1 MYERFTDR
9 ARKVMQLANQEAQR
23 FNHEYIGTEHILLG
37 LVKEGSGVAAN
48 VLKNLDVDL
57 RKIRLEVE
65 KIVQSGPDM
74 VTMGKLPQTPRAK
87 KVIEYSMEEAR
98 NLNHNYVGT
107 EHILLGLLRE
117 QEGVAAQVLMNL
129 GLKLED
135 VREEV
140 LNLLGHGMETS
151 EGGER
156 APSSGGGGGGGG
168 KGGKSKTPALDSF
181 GRDLTELA
189 RQGKLDPVI
198 GRTNEIER
206 VIQILSRRQ
215 KNNPV
220 LLGEAGV
227 GKTAIVEGFAQ
238 MVVENNVPEL
248 LRDKRIVVL
257 DLAMMVAGTKYRG
270 QFEERI
276 KAVMNEVRRA
286 KNTILFIDELHTLVG
301 AGGAEGAID
310 ASNVLKPALSRGEL
324 QCIGATTLDEY
335 RKYIEKDGALE
346 RRFQTVLVEPP
357 SPDEAVEILRG
368 LRDRY
373 EAHHRVRIT
382 DEGLKA
388 AVELSSRYI
397 TGRCLPDKAIDVIDE
412 AGARIRLK
420 SMVRPPDLKDL
431 EEEIERLNQAK
442 EEAVASQDFE
452 KAASLRDKA
461 DKKKKEKDNLSRD
474 WREKAQ
480 ESDGLVDEE
489 VIAEVVSKM
498 TGIPLQRLDSVTHVY
513 MQPEEKRLQLKEDS
527 QDVVVPPEVIEKLK
541 PLLMP
546 AIVQERANTLVK
558 DKDVARSQEEIREQS
573 ENKPATGLRA
583 HELQDK
589 LKELLTR
596 KEYELYEPK
605 IRRVTMK
612 DGASARLLRM
622 EDDLKKR
629 VISQTEAIKSIARAV
644 RRSRSGLKNPKRPTG
659 VFVFAGPTGVG
670 KTLLAKSL
678 AAFMFG
684 GQDALIQI
692 DMSEYME
699 KHNVSRLIGAP
710 PGYVGYEE
718 GGQLTEKIRRR
729 PYAVVLLDEIEKA
742 HPDVFNMLLQIM
754 EEGHLTDSFGRKVDF
769 KNTVIIMT
777 TNVGASAIHSGD
789 QFGFGKKD
797 EDSSYEKMKERLKH
811 EIEREFKPE
820 FLGRIDDI
828 IVFRQLTRDDLKMI
842 IDIELAK
849 VRERL
854 EEKGLK
860 LVLTDA
866 AKEFIIDKGSD
877 LDFGARPLRRAI
889 ESYVEDPLSEEL
901 LRGGFEGKNLIT
913 LTVVET
919 GDQKHLSFDATAET
933 EPTDQALVGA
943 GAGAETPAGEKS

>member
-37 LVKEGSGVAAN
+37 LIKEGSGVAAN

-65 KIVQSGPDM
+65 KLVQSGPDM

-98 NLNHNYVGT
+98 NLGHNYVGT

-129 GLKLED
+129 GLKLEE

-140 LNLLGHGMETS
+140 LNLLGHGMEG
-151 EGGER
+151 EGSER
-156 APSSGGGGGGGG
+156 AGVGAGGGGGGGG
-168 KGGKSKTPALDSF
+168 EGQGQSKGKSKTPALDSF

-198 GRTNEIER
+198 GREKEIER
-206 VIQILSRRQ
+206 TMQILGRRT

-238 MVVENNVPEL
+238 RVVNGDVPEL
-248 LRDKRIVVL
+248 LADRRIVVL

-310 ASNVLKPALSRGEL
+310 ASNVLKPALSRGEI

-335 RKYIEKDGALE
+335 RKYIEKDSALD
-346 RRFQTVLVEPP
+346 RRFQVVMVEP
-357 SPDEAVEILRG
+357 STKSETIEILKG

-373 EAHHRVRIT
+373 EQHHHVQIT
-382 DEGLKA
+382 DDAIEA
-388 AVELSSRYI
+388 AVEHSTRYI

-412 AGARIRLK
+412 AGARVHLK
-420 SMVRPPDLKDL
+420 SMTRPPDLK
-431 EEEIERLNQAK
+431 EIDEQVETLNREK
-442 EEAVASQDFE
+442 EEAVANQDFE
-452 KAASLRDKA
+452 KAAALRDQA
-461 DKKKKEKDNLSRD
+461 DKLKKKKQMITHE
-474 WREKAQ
+474 WREKSRAT
-480 ESDGLVDEE
+480 DGVVDED

-498 TGIPLQRLDSVTHVY
+498 TGIPITRMST
-513 MQPEEKRLQLKEDS
+513 EDS
-527 QDVVVPPEVIEKLK
+527 MR
-541 PLLMP
+541 LM
-546 AIVQERANTLVK
+546 QME
-558 DKDVARSQEEIREQS
+558 
-573 ENKPATGLRA
+573 G
-583 HELQDK
+583 ELH
-589 LKELLTR
+589 
-596 KEYELYEPK
+596 
-605 IRRVTMK
+605 
-612 DGASARLLRM
+612 
-622 EDDLKKR
+622 KR
-629 VISQTEAIKSIARAV
+629 VVSQDEAIKSISKAV
-644 RRSRSGLKNPKRPTG
+644 RRSRSGLKDPRRPTG
-659 VFVFAGPTGVG
+659 VFIFAGPTGVG
-670 KTLLAKSL
+670 KTLLAKAL
-678 AAFMFG
+678 AEFLFG
-684 GQDALIQI
+684 DSDALVQI

-699 KHNVSRLIGAP
+699 KHNVSRLTGAP

-729 PYAVVLLDEIEKA
+729 PYAVVLFDEIEKA
-742 HPDVFNMLLQIM
+742 HPDVYNMLLQVF
-754 EEGHLTDSFGRKVDF
+754 EEGRLTDSFGRHVDF
-769 KNTVIIMT
+769 RNTVLIMT
-777 TNVGASAIHSGD
+777 TNAGAEAIKNEAA
-789 QFGFGKKD
+789 FGFQKPD
-797 EDSSYEKMKERLKH
+797 DDASYDNMKGRVQEHIEKVFR
-811 EIEREFKPE
+811 PE
-820 FLGRIDDI
+820 FLNRVDDV
-828 IVFRQLTRDDLKMI
+828 IVFRHLTANDLK
-842 IDIELAK
+842 DVIEMEVGK
-849 VRERL
+849 VRDRLAER
-854 EEKGLK
+854 GLK

-866 AKEFIIDKGSD
+866 SKEFIIKRACKD

-889 ESYVEDPLSEEL
+889 ENLIEDPLSEEL
-901 LRGGFEGKNLIT
+901 LKGEFNGKDTITVDFTDAGGK
-913 LTVVET
+913 
-919 GDQKHLSFDATAET
+919 KHLSFMGSVTGQATAELAT
-933 EPTDQALVGA
+933 AASDGVPAAAAATA
-943 GAGAETPAGEKS
+943 G

>member
-23 FNHEYIGTEHILLG
+23 FNHEYIGTEHVLLG
-37 LVKEGSGVAAN
+37 LIKEGSGVAAN

-65 KIVQSGPDM
+65 KLVQSGPDM

-98 NLNHNYVGT
+98 NLGHNYVGT

-140 LNLLGHGMETS
+140 LNLLGHGMEGG

-156 APSSGGGGGGGG
+156 GGVERGGSSGGSGGGEGGG
-168 KGGKSKTPALDSF
+168 PSGSQKTGKSKTPALDSF

-189 RQGKLDPVI
+189 KQGKLDPVI
-198 GRTNEIER
+198 GREREIER
-206 VIQILSRRQ
+206 AIQILCRRQ

-238 MVVENNVPEL
+238 RVVEGNVPENL
-248 LRDKRIVVL
+248 ADRRIVVL

-310 ASNVLKPALSRGEL
+310 ASNVLKPALSRGEI

-335 RKYIEKDGALE
+335 RKYIEKDSALA
-346 RRFQTVLVEPP
+346 RRFQEIIIEPA
-357 SPDEAVEILRG
+357 SKKEAVEILKG

-373 EAHHRVRIT
+373 ESHHRVRIT
-382 DEGLKA
+382 DDGLEA

-412 AGARIRLK
+412 AGARVRLK
-420 SMVRPPDLKDL
+420 AMTKPPDLKEID
-431 EEEIERLNQAK
+431 EEVEKLNKEK
-442 EEAVASQDFE
+442 EEAVANQDFE

-461 DKKKKEKDNLSRD
+461 DKLKKKKQTVTREWRDKSR
-474 WREKAQ
+474 
-480 ESDGLVDEE
+480 ESDGVVDEQ
-489 VIAEVVSKM
+489 VVAEVVSKM
-498 TGIPLQRLDSVTHVY
+498 TGIPLTRMSTEDTARL
-513 MQPEEKRLQLKEDS
+513 MKMEEDLHKRVVS
-527 QDVVVPPEVIEKLK
+527 QD
-541 PLLMP
+541 
-546 AIVQERANTLVK
+546 
-558 DKDVARSQEEIREQS
+558 
-573 ENKPATGLRA
+573 
-583 HELQDK
+583 
-589 LKELLTR
+589 
-596 KEYELYEPK
+596 
-605 IRRVTMK
+605 
-612 DGASARLLRM
+612 
-622 EDDLKKR
+622 
-629 VISQTEAIKSIARAV
+629 EAVRSIAKAV
-644 RRSRSGLKNPKRPTG
+644 RRSRSGLKDPKRPIG
-659 VFVFAGPTGVG
+659 CFIFAGPTGVG
-670 KTLLAKSL
+670 KTLLAKAL
-678 AAFMFG
+678 AEFMFG
-684 GQDALIQI
+684 DEEALIQL

-710 PGYVGYEE
+710 PGYVGFEE

-729 PYAVVLLDEIEKA
+729 PYSVVLLDEIEKA
-742 HPDVFNMLLQIM
+742 HPDVFNMLLQVM
-754 EEGHLTDSFGRKVDF
+754 EEGRLTDSFGRHVDF
-769 KNTVIIMT
+769 RNTILIMT
-777 TNVGASAIHSGD
+777 TNAGAEAIKNEA
-789 QFGFGKKD
+789 QFGFQKPD
-797 EDSSYEKMKERLKH
+797 DDSSYDGMKSRVNERIEKVFR
-811 EIEREFKPE
+811 PE
-820 FLGRIDDI
+820 FLNRMDDV
-828 IVFRQLTRDDLKMI
+828 IVFRHLKVEDLKEV

-854 EEKGLK
+854 GERGLK
-860 LVLTDA
+860 LSLTDES
-866 AKEFIIDKGSD
+866 KTWLIKKGSNM
-877 LDFGARPLRRAI
+877 DFGARPLRRAI
-889 ESYVEDPLSEEL
+889 ENYVQDPLSEEL
-901 LRGGFEGKNLIT
+901 LKGEFEGKDQIKVD
-913 LTVVET
+913 VVEVAGKKQLRFIGT
-919 GDQKHLSFDATAET
+919 VTETKAE
-933 EPTDQALVGA
+933 PVG
-943 GAGAETPAGEKS
+943 GAAS